1 MKTTEK
7 IETLFESSNFDSK
20 NITNKGAEL
29 IEQET
34 LSKIET
40 NGVTLEFLNTL
51 KAPVFKYRTQITIH
65 GIFPTLENNYL
76 GGYKRLFQNKNLSIG
91 VKWDAVDFEKK
102 QTIYNK
108 VCSYLR
114 GWNKRH
120 NSSEFYIYKCS
131 KSFNSREEY
140 KEMLISTQA
149 EIAHIN
155 NKLFFGNCSVYLVP
169 QIWGGYYLQTVLN
182 IGAILETNVVPCIEN
197 ICQKTLSEIE
207 TELTERKNK
216 YAAECAAENLK
227 RQQAQDLI
235 DLRQAPILDAAK
247 QQLLDAGYIYKSKE
261 IITEGAEFIKVTIN
275 DRDEINFECRKF
287 TKTKQQR
294 DWRRKDANSKELNFV
309 NFGSDWKY
317 SLNTYSGYVK
327 QAAKIEQKAA
337 NVQSFTNAQKVET
350 AKSTNILGANVNL
363 IKYSEKAIVIIGD
376 TKSIKD
382 SLKKLGGKFNPYLS
396 CGAGWIFPATKQNEI
411 SNLLF
416 PTIQFN

>member
-1 MKTTEK
+1 MKTSEK

-20 NITNKGAEL
+20 NITNKGTEL

-34 LSKIET
+34 LSQIET
-40 NGVTLEFLNTL
+40 NGVTLEFLNSL

-182 IGAILETNVVPCIEN
+182 IGQDRNKCSPCIEN
-197 ICQKTLSEIE
+197 IVFLNEQLTSVKKNTLNA
-207 TELTERKNK
+207 L
-216 YAAECAAENLK
+216 ENLK
-227 RQQAQDLI
+227 
-235 DLRQAPILDAAK
+235 
-247 QQLLDAGYIYKSKE
+247 
-261 IITEGAEFIKVTIN
+261 T
-275 DRDEINFECRKF
+275 
-287 TKTKQQR
+287 
-294 DWRRKDANSKELNFV
+294 
-309 NFGSDWKY
+309 
-317 SLNTYSGYVK
+317 
-327 QAAKIEQKAA
+327 
-337 NVQSFTNAQKVET
+337 T
-350 AKSTNILGANVNL
+350 A
-363 IKYSEKAIVIIGD
+363 
-376 TKSIKD
+376 
-382 SLKKLGGKFNPYLS
+382 FN
-396 CGAGWIFPATKQNEI
+396 
-411 SNLLF
+411 
-416 PTIQFN
+416 